1 MTMTPT
7 PENIALIRNAFAVEG
22 ERRTREAQT
31 SHAALSAEL
40 ADLRAS
46 VRVALADLDAG
57 MTAPASA
64 TLVNALGGR

>member
-1 MTMTPT
+1 MTPT

-22 ERRTREAQT
+22 ERRTREAQF

-46 VRVALADLDAG
+46 VRVALADIDAG
-57 MTAPASA
+57 NHATARAVLTA
-64 TLVNALGGR
+64 ALGGR